1 MTSEPIQ
8 QTLAAQAS
16 LRSRDYQGAA
26 SAAWAALSTDPNNEH
41 AMRLYTL
48 ALNGQGRTAEALSMA
63 WQTAGAHPQSPLAQ
77 YTYASLL
84 LEANKPQHALTVVN
98 EALRLDPSATDSVVL
113 LGDIQRSMGNRA
125 AAEAAY
131 QAALRLEPT
140 HAVAVHNLSVSLLRW
155 GTLTEAVRG
164 LLEVERLNPAL
175 APLALQNISLAVTRV
190 MRMTTAGVVL
200 LAVALIVV
208 SAAHDDSLPTAVPRI
223 AAAALCVPLAL
234 GISWVV
240 RTVPRPTL
248 RAVLRRRVLL
258 GVRVGFV
265 ALAIVAGVIAAVF
278 GPSVFVTVAGPLLL
292 LGVVAL
298 TVVGWVGDA

>member
-1 MTSEPIQ
+1 MAIFVHGAIRWRGYDFRVMSEPIQ

-84 LEANKPQHALTVVN
+84 LEAGKPQHALTVVN

-113 LGDIQRSMGNRA
+113 LGDIQRSMGNRG

-140 HAVAVHNLSVSLLRW
+140 HAVAV
-155 GTLTEAVRG
+155 
-164 LLEVERLNPAL
+164 
-175 APLALQNISLAVTRV
+175 QNIGLAVTRV

-208 SAAHDDSLPTAVPRI
+208 SAAHDESIPTAVPRI
-223 AAAALCVPLAL
+223 AAAALCVPLTL
-234 GISWVV
+234 GIAWVV

-258 GVRVGFV
+258 GVRIGFV
-265 ALAIVAGVIAAVF
+265 ALAILAGLIAAVF
-278 GPSVFVTVAGPLLL
+278 GPSVVVTAAGPLLL
-292 LGVVAL
+292 LGVVTL
-298 TVVGWVGDA
+298 TVIGWVTDA